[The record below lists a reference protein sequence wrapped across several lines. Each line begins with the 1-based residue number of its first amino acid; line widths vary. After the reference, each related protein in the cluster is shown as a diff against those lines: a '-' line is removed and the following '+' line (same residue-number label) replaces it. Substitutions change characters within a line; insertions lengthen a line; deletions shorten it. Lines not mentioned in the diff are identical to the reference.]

1 MSSEAKQNLLPT
13 AEVPDFTEMQN
24 EYDVEYKP
32 SIAWDFEAGDFVKG
46 PDNRVNRSTGWD
58 GYKVWC
64 VKAVQSERFTC
75 LAYSDDIGAEMEEAV
90 RWPDDAAIESAVER
104 TIEEALMVNP
114 RTQSVKGFEFD
125 WTEPGRLIVSFTVT
139 GRDGISFR
147 IGADVDLME
156 P

>member
-1 MSSEAKQNLLPT
+1 
-13 AEVPDFTEMQN
+13 
-24 EYDVEYKP
+24 
-32 SIAWDFEAGDFVKG
+32 
-46 PDNRVNRSTGWD
+46 
-58 GYKVWC
+58 
-64 VKAVQSERFTC
+64 
-75 LAYSDDIGAEMEEAV
+75 MEEAV